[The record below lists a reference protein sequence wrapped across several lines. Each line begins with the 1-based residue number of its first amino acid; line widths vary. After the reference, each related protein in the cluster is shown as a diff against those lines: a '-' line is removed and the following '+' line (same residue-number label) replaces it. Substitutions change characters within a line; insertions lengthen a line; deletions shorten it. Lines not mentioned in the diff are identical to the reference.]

1 LLASVAAATAAA
13 AAEEEEEEEVEEGV
27 WTLLQLLLLQLLLQ
41 VVGRMILRARLSG
54 CCRVSIAARER
65 LLTLLKLLLL
75 LGVSKD
81 KARFLP
87 LLLMVLSRGKVEEE
101 DDSRGEGTSKLLSS
115 EVKEPASVMSSS

>member
-1 LLASVAAATAAA
+1 M
-13 AAEEEEEEEVEEGV
+13 
-27 WTLLQLLLLQLLLQ
+27 QLLLQ

-54 CCRVSIAARER
+54 CCRVSIVARER

-101 DDSRGEGTSKLLSS
+101 GDSRGESTSKLLSS